1 MAEKAASAFA
11 MGTDLVEFR
20 LDLLQRPSLDA
31 AGELA
36 HLARKSVFTLR
47 PKDEGGGF
55 KGSQRERL
63 ALISGLSELR
73 PLYIDIELRAAES
86 NAGWLGGLPRTSHKI
101 VSWHDLAETPVFS
114 VMKQVRDRA
123 GSLGDI
129 AKIVTMA
136 RTGEDNLR
144 VLRLHEE
151 DPRNLIAFCM
161 GEAGIVSRLVSLQ
174 MGAPIIYASLPN
186 EPVAPGQLSVTA
198 VTRLKKMWE
207 AGR

>member
-1 MAEKAASAFA
+1 
-11 MGTDLVEFR
+11 
-20 LDLLQRPSLDA
+20 
-31 AGELA
+31 
-36 HLARKSVFTLR
+36 
-47 PKDEGGGF
+47 
-55 KGSQRERL
+55 
-63 ALISGLSELR
+63 
-73 PLYIDIELRAAES
+73 
-86 NAGWLGGLPRTSHKI
+86 
-101 VSWHDLAETPVFS
+101 
-114 VMKQVRDRA
+114 MKQVRDRA

-144 VLRLHEE
+144 VLRLYEE

-161 GEAGIVSRLVSLQ
+161 GEAGMVSRLVSLQ